1 MVCYQVFVNP
11 WIIAGNFCCSQST
24 ILMKAPGH
32 LMNTQQAGTD
42 ELLIDPESWVEHY
55 GDILFRYALR
65 RVQKRDVAEDLV
77 QETFLAALRAR
88 ERFEA
93 RASER
98 TWLLGILRHKI
109 VDYIRR
115 VSRERTSDNELSP
128 DDVSEDFFDKNGMW
142 AVKPSRWYGDPLKA
156 LQENELWD
164 KLKGC
169 LAELPDRMAHA
180 FALREL
186 EELDVEEVSQALE
199 VTTNNLGVILY
210 RARQRL
216 RHCLEVNWLGRS
228 S

>member
-1 MVCYQVFVNP
+1 M
-11 WIIAGNFCCSQST
+11 S
-24 ILMKAPGH
+24 
-32 LMNTQQAGTD
+32 TQQAGTD
-42 ELLIDPESWVEHY
+42 EQLIDPESWVEHY

-115 VSRERTSDNELSP
+115 VSRERPFENELSP
-128 DDVSEDFFDKNGMW
+128 EDVSEDSFDEKGMW
-142 AVKPSRWYGDPLKA
+142 TVKPSRWYGDPLKV
-156 LQENELWD
+156 LQEKEFWD
-164 KLKGC
+164 KLMVC
-169 LAELPDRMAHA
+169 IAELPNRMAHA

-186 EELDVEEVSQALE
+186 EEQDVEEVSQALE
-199 VTTNNLGVILY
+199 VTSNNLGVLLY

-216 RHCLEVNWLGRS
+216 RHCLEVNWLGQNVE
-228 S
+228 